1 VFAYCTNASAGVPS
15 CAVKRLHRDD
25 LYGWSRFD
33 EARNIDFNSLL
44 WVRDEGNVIID
55 PLPLS
60 DHDRAHLDELGGAAI
75 IVITNSD
82 HVRDAVAVQAHT
94 GAVICGPADE
104 RERFP
109 IECDRWIEDGDE
121 IVPRLV
127 ALALQG
133 SKTPGEL
140 ALVLD
145 EHTLITGDL
154 VRASHGGAL
163 CLLPDRKLG
172 DREQALLSL
181 KRLAMLP
188 GVTSV
193 LPGDGWPIFRHGGEA
208 LTALHTSLAAD
219 KALGLDV

>member
-1 VFAYCTNASAGVPS
+1 M
-15 CAVKRLHRDD
+15 KRLHRDD

-33 EARNIDFNSLL
+33 EKRNIDFHGLL
-44 WVRDEGNVIID
+44 WVRPEGNVVFD

-82 HVRDAVAVQAHT
+82 HVRDTAALRAHT
-94 GAVICGPADE
+94 GARVLGPAGE
-104 RERFP
+104 RDAFP
-109 IECDRWIEDGDE
+109 IECDGWIENGDE
-121 IVPRLV
+121 IVPGLK
-127 ALALQG
+127 ALALDG

-140 ALVLD
+140 ALVLE

-154 VRASHGGAL
+154 VRAAHGGAL
-163 CLLPDRKLG
+163 CLLPDAKLG
-172 DREQALLSL
+172 DRDKALLSL
-181 KRLAMLP
+181 KRLAALP

-208 LTALHTSLAAD
+208 LTALYTSLAAV
-219 KALGLDV
+219 KALGIED